1 MDDFNFVTNITK
13 VTFQSTWIIY
23 RLFRMAEMGASV
35 LNSKVA
41 PVVDRAISAIRLGK
55 KAFKFTKIDLGN
67 AKPQF
72 KNFRFSQL

>member
-1 MDDFNFVTNITK
+1 
-13 VTFQSTWIIY
+13 
-23 RLFRMAEMGASV
+23 MGASV

-72 KNFRFSQL
+72 KNIRF